1 VKVLLSKL
9 MLPCALAQLLSGEDR
24 NSSKMILGLM
34 KAAIFMLNLVDPNYE
49 EHFIL
54 QVETL

>member
-1 VKVLLSKL
+1 MLLSKL